1 VGKRQV
7 VIIGGGASGMVAA
20 IAAARQGARV
30 TVLEHKDTLGKKILS
45 TGNGRCN
52 LTNLYQDPGCY
63 RCSQPGFVQQVTG
76 HFPVADTLKFFE
88 GLGILTR
95 DRNGYVYPYSEQAS
109 SVLDALVL
117 ELKVLG
123 VRVETGC
130 VVRKTGRQEQVQSRE
145 QPGKPEQAAGRE
157 QPGKPEQV
165 QSREPSRN
173 PAAGGFRVETD
184 RGCFR
189 ADALVLATGSKAAP
203 ATGSDGSGYELAERL
218 GHRII
223 LPLPALVQLHC
234 AGKIFK
240 QVAGVRCQAQVTVRA
255 DGKALAEDT
264 GELQLTDY
272 GISGIPTFQVSR
284 FASRALEQGKKVE
297 AVVDFFPSW
306 NKGEL
311 EGWMDVR
318 RKQFPYRKAGDL
330 MNGVLHRKLS
340 AGLLRE
346 AGISL
351 DRQVAEIPE
360 GSWKRFDGSLKA
372 FRVTVTKTSSFDKAQ
387 VCCGGIDTRE
397 VNGDTMESRLVPGLY
412 LAGEILDVDGICGG
426 YNLQWAWS
434 SGYVAGR
441 HAGGGV

>member
-1 VGKRQV
+1 
-7 VIIGGGASGMVAA
+7 M
-20 IAAARQGARV
+20 
-30 TVLEHKDTLGKKILS
+30 
-45 TGNGRCN
+45 
-52 LTNLYQDPGCY
+52 
-63 RCSQPGFVQQVTG
+63 
-76 HFPVADTLKFFE
+76 
-88 GLGILTR
+88 
-95 DRNGYVYPYSEQAS
+95 
-109 SVLDALVL
+109 LDALVL
-117 ELKVLG
+117 ELKALG

-130 VVRKTGRQEQVQSRE
+130 SVRKTGRQEPFR
-145 QPGKPEQAAGRE
+145 KPEQAER
-157 QPGKPEQV
+157 
-165 QSREPSRN
+165 REPSRN

-189 ADALVLATGSKAAP
+189 ADALVLAAGSKAAP

-223 LPLPALVQLHC
+223 PPLPALVQLHC

-284 FASRALEQGKKVE
+284 FASRAL
-297 AVVDFFPSW
+297 VDFFPSW
-306 NKGEL
+306 DKREL
-311 EGWMDVR
+311 EGWMDAR
-318 RKQFPYRKAGDL
+318 RKQFPYRKAGEL
-330 MNGVLHRKLS
+330 MNGVLHKKLS

-346 AGISL
+346 AGITL
-351 DRQVAEIPE
+351 DRQVEEIPE
-360 GSWKRFDGSLKA
+360 GSWRRFDGSLKA